1 MSAPEK
7 HTAEPS
13 ADLPVISEAEWH
25 VMREFWKRGSATTAE
40 VADVLR
46 EERSWKP
53 GTILTLI
60 NRLVNKGALTFT
72 KRGREHVYSPS
83 VAEGDYAHRE
93 SRSLL
98 DRVFQG
104 KLAPLV
110 ACLVEREKVSE
121 ADLDELREILDRKKD
136 GHV

>member
-1 MSAPEK
+1 MSAAED
-7 HTAEPS
+7 HTAESS
-13 ADLPVISEAEWH
+13 AELPVISEAEWR
-25 VMREFWKRGSATTAE
+25 VMREFWKRGSATTSE
-40 VADVLR
+40 VAEQLR

-72 KRGREHVYSPS
+72 KRGREHVYSPV

-104 KLAPLV
+104 RLAPLV
-110 ACLVEREKVSE
+110 ACLVDRERVSD
-121 ADLDELREILDRKKD
+121 ADLDELREILDRKRGGD
-136 GHV
+136 D

>member
-1 MSAPEK
+1 MSDTEPNPE
-7 HTAEPS
+7 TEAQ
-13 ADLPVISEAEWH
+13 ALPVISEAEWH
-25 VMREFWKRGSATTAE
+25 VMREFWQRGSATTSE
-40 VADVLR
+40 VAGALR

-60 NRLVNKGALTFT
+60 NRLVKKGALSFT
-72 KRGREHVYSPS
+72 KRGREHVYSPT
-83 VAEGDYAHRE
+83 VAEDDYAHRE

-121 ADLDELREILDRKKD
+121 ADLEELRQILDQQGDK
-136 GHV
+136 HV

>member
-1 MSAPEK
+1 MSA
-7 HTAEPS
+7 AENEFDSSS

-25 VMREFWKRGSATTAE
+25 VMREFWKRGTATTAE

-46 EERSWKP
+46 GERSWKP

-60 NRLVNKGALTFT
+60 NRLVNKGALSFT
-72 KRGREHVYSPS
+72 KRGREHVYSPT

-104 KLAPLV
+104 RLAPLV
-110 ACLVEREKVSE
+110 ACLVDREKVSD
-121 ADLDELREILDRKKD
+121 ADLDELREILDRKRGGD
-136 GHV
+136 D